1 MIRRIAVITG
11 LFFSLQALC
20 LPLKNAT
27 YSVEVSGSGEI
38 SIVSVDGASCIFTPE
53 FRLFHDVKGPKA
65 SWIRIPAM
73 DKTDNINYRVVS
85 WNKEQNVYK
94 ALATEKLT
102 ISNIRQDSEGIVFLF
117 RNNPSVRMEARLT
130 LPKDGSEPELSY
142 RFEALEDGC
151 FSLAL
156 AGAPGPGSFDEVWQ
170 PLIWTQKR
178 YPGDSYVTADFN
190 CSMPLVAASGNG
202 VTTGLCVSPGS
213 FPYQPLPTQKN
224 CRFGVSLRGPD
235 GKLLPTVW
243 APLAGFPAS
252 KMKRGDSFSFS
263 VRLLCTRSS
272 MLDMHRHLAL
282 DLYGLSEYHRDNSV
296 CSLNTTLDNMIDYGM
311 SQYSWFISEQ
321 KGCSY
326 ETDVKG
332 SVKNT
337 SSLNP
342 LNIAFVAD
350 RADIFDQRFLPVFEY
365 MLSRDNLLF
374 SLAPKTGEGGQKPSG
389 RLGKPVI
396 QASEAAAVYKA
407 GGSQS
412 PFLINEIQKE
422 KAMRSPSANERYW
435 KEQLEMWYATSDRK
449 YLDNAVAAAGKYL
462 EENIDTV
469 QEVFDYKNQS
479 TSSFWCQL
487 APKYVD
493 LYNLY
498 EASGDRRFLD
508 ASVYAA
514 RRFAQ
519 YIWMCPA
526 IPSEKILVNE
536 GGKAPQQKHFGS
548 PMAVPEEYVDAW
560 LVSEIGLHCECAAT
574 AGSHR
579 GIFPAQHAAYML
591 RIAAASGDDFLGRI
605 ANWAIVGRYSNFPGY
620 HINTARS
627 TVYQKPDFPL
637 HTHYEM
643 NVNSMHYNHVWP
655 HMSIVLDY
663 LVSQAE
669 TRSAGRIKFPPL
681 FVEAFANLGSRIYG
695 HVPGSWDGD
704 KVILWMPQRLLKVS
718 NRQLNYIAA
727 RSADSGRLYL
737 AFSNE
742 SGKKETAEVTLNPD
756 LASGKTGSFQVTVP
770 PGGFKTVVLDGMKLN
785 IAFQDSML
793 EAYPAWTRDY
803 CKDEFGRAMI
813 LNVARTGKRVFA
825 YVEGDSSMYKRAC
838 LRYRIDSGR
847 WTDALDCEFP
857 YEFSLPVGESAER
870 FEYQFI
876 LVDSDNIEIKGG
888 LNTLCKQ

>member
-1 MIRRIAVITG
+1 MIKQVTIVLG
-11 LFFSLQALC
+11 LLLSMHAFC
-20 LPLKNAT
+20 MPLKNA
-27 YSVEVSGSGEI
+27 SHRVEVSGSGEI
-38 SIVSVDGASCIFTPE
+38 SVISSDGAQAVFMPE
-53 FRLFHDVKGPKA
+53 FWYYYDAGSPKV
-65 SWIRIPAM
+65 SWARIPAR

-94 ALATEKLT
+94 ALNPVRLKITG
-102 ISNIRQDSEGIVFLF
+102 IRQDGNRFVFQFHKAPFLK
-117 RNNPSVRMEARLT
+117 MDACLT
-130 LPKDGSEPELSY
+130 LPPDGGEPEISY
-142 RFEALEDGC
+142 SFEALADGC
-151 FSLAL
+151 FSIAL
-156 AGAPGPGSFDEVWQ
+156 TGFPERQHFDEVWQ

-190 CSMPLVAASGNG
+190 CSMPLVATADNG
-202 VTTGLCVSPGS
+202 VITGLCVSPES

-224 CRFGVSLRGPD
+224 CRFGVSLRNASGNAQ
-235 GKLLPTVW
+235 PTVW

-252 KMKRGDSFSFS
+252 KMKKGDCFSFS
-263 VRLLCTRSS
+263 VRLLCTKAS
-272 MLDMHRHLAL
+272 MLDMHQHLAL
-282 DLYGLSEYHRDNSV
+282 DIYGLSAYHRDNSV

-311 SQYSWFISEQ
+311 SQYSWFISEK

-350 RADIFDQRFLPVFEY
+350 RSDIFEQRFMPIFEY
-365 MLSRDNLLF
+365 LLSRDNLLF
-374 SLAPKTGEGGQKPSG
+374 SLSQKSGEGGQKPSG
-389 RLGKPVI
+389 RLGRPVI
-396 QASEAAAVYKA
+396 QASEAAAIYKA
-407 GGSQS
+407 GGAQS

-422 KAMRSPSANERYW
+422 KAMRSSSANERYW
-435 KEQLEMWYATSDRK
+435 REQLEMWYATSDK
-449 YLDNAVAAAGKYL
+449 LYLDNAVAAAQKYL
-462 EENIDTV
+462 EENIYTV
-469 QEVFDYKNQS
+469 QEVFDYKNHS

-508 ASVYAA
+508 AAVYAA
-514 RRFAQ
+514 RRYAQ

-536 GGKAPQQKHFGS
+536 GDKAPQQKHFGS
-548 PMAVPEEYVDAW
+548 PMPVPEEYVDAW
-560 LVSEIGLHCECAAT
+560 LVSEIGLNCECAAT

-579 GIFPAQHAAYML
+579 GIFPAHHAAYML
-591 RIAAASGDDFLGRI
+591 RIAKASGDAFLEKI
-605 ANWAIVGRYSNFPGY
+605 ANWAIVGRYANFPGY
-620 HINTARS
+620 HINTART

-669 TRSAGRIKFPPL
+669 TRSSGAIKFPPL

-695 HVPGSWDGD
+695 HIPGSWNGD
-704 KVILWMPQRLLKVS
+704 EVILWMPQRLLNVS
-718 NRQLNYIAA
+718 NRQFNYIAA
-727 RSADSGRLYL
+727 RNADASKLYL

-742 SGKKETAEVTLNPD
+742 SRQKETAEVSVNPA
-756 LASGKTGSFQVTVP
+756 LVTGSSGSFKVSLP
-770 PGGFKTVVLDGMKLN
+770 PGGFKTIVLDGIRLN
-785 IAFQDSML
+785 VAFQDSML
-793 EAYPAWTRDY
+793 EVNPGWTKDY
-803 CKDEFGRAMI
+803 EKDEYGRAMLI
-813 LNVARTGKRVFA
+813 NVAKTGKRVYA
-825 YVEGDSSMYKRAC
+825 YVEGDSSMYNRAC
-838 LRYRIDSGR
+838 LRYRLDAGR
-847 WTDALDCEFP
+847 WTDVLDCEFP
-857 YEFSLPVGESAER
+857 FEFSIPVDEKAGT

-876 LVDSDNIEIKGG
+876 LVDSNNAEIKGSVKS
-888 LNTLCKQ
+888 LYK